1 MLAKEKSFGGKGHE
15 RAQGRGDACEHQQEK
30 AGRYPGAQHPL
41 QGQTRVCPAL
51 GLLKG
56 APGGLGPVH
65 EHHRTER
72 QNDQHGASQ
81 FDGGTRP
88 RRQAAA
94 ENLQAHV
101 RARGVGVAERGHRQR
116 EESGG
121 GRLAERQIASQ
132 ARPAQDRLEAGEDHH
147 QGNPGPRRC
156 DADLAG
162 GLLQDQG
169 GPVHRIDNNGHGSG
183 YRGLDR
189 RRRAGRTDAR
199 HRSRPERRALH
210 ADRAQGSAAI
220 PPQDGALQRPHDG
233 NLPAHGARREDP
245 RCRAGPQRADG
256 CLRDPG
262 DEPAAA
268 AAPAVSIGS
277 RGAARDR
284 RLHRRLDAA
293 RAVSAHFPVH
303 PGAPAQVRGAG
314 PARRDG
320 ALRLRIPV
328 ARAGRDRRNGA
339 GPVAS
344 LRAAYLVGCDGG
356 ASRVRNEL
364 GIGLRGEGNLL
375 QLRQALYC
383 CDDLY
388 ERIPIGNGPGKG
400 RHYHV
405 ADDSATLLIM
415 QDSTR
420 HWTLHA
426 IVGEDADMARQFER
440 TVGVPVKYDML
451 YVGEW
456 KQNLLLADHYGKGRV
471 FLAGDSVH
479 LVIPTGGLGMNT
491 GVGDAI
497 DLSWKLAGS
506 LRGWGGPNLLAS
518 YELERRQIGDRNV
531 SASRYASLG
540 RRKWRGQY
548 RPDIRDQTAE
558 GQAAR
563 EHLAGVADI
572 EQRKTNEM
580 IGAELGY
587 RYVGSPIISEEPGG
601 PEYLLR
607 EYVPTTWPGARLPHV
622 WLDGHVALQ
631 DRLGPGYTLLRLGAT
646 GEDASAL
653 QRSFAAYGAPFDV
666 LDVADDAAR
675 DVYGYDLILLRPDLH
690 IVWRGNRLPIEPD
703 ELAAMATGHL

>member
-1 MLAKEKSFGGKGHE
+1 M
-15 RAQGRGDACEHQQEK
+15 
-30 AGRYPGAQHPL
+30 GADTEVL
-41 QGQTRVCPAL
+41 IV
-51 GLLKG
+51 G
-56 APGGLGPVH
+56 AGPVGLTLAIDLGQKGVRCTLI
-65 EHHRTER
+65 ERKEAPQFLPKMERCNARTMEI
-72 QNDQHGASQ
+72 
-81 FDGGTRP
+81 F
-88 RRQAAA
+88 RRMGLAGK
-94 ENLQAHV
+94 V
-101 RARGVGVAERGHRQR
+101 RAA
-116 EESGG
+116 
-121 GRLAERQIASQ
+121 
-132 ARPAQDRLEAGEDHH
+132 
-147 QGNPGPRRC
+147 
-156 DADLAG
+156 
-162 GLLQDQG
+162 
-169 GPVHRIDNNGHGSG
+169 
-183 YRGLDR
+183 GLDR
-189 RRRAGRTDAR
+189 NVPMDVYVILAMN
-199 HRSRPERRALH
+199 
-210 ADRAQGSAAI
+210 Q
-220 PPQDGALQRPHDG
+220 PPLLR
-233 NLPAHGARREDP
+233 LPYPSVAEARRQIDA
-245 RCRAGPQRADG
+245 CTDG
-256 CLRDPG
+256 SMPLEPYQLISQYTLEPLLKSVAQALPG
-262 DEPAAA
+262 VTVRYGCEFLSLEQDATG
-268 AAPAVSIGS
+268 VT
-277 RGAARDR
+277 AR
-284 RLHRRLDAA
+284 
-293 RAVSAHFPVH
+293 V
-303 PGAPAQVRGAG
+303 
-314 PARRDG
+314 
-320 ALRLRIPV
+320 
-328 ARAGRDRRNGA
+328 RNGA
-339 GPVAS
+339 GPVAA

-364 GIGLRGEGNLL
+364 GIGLRGEANLL

-426 IVGEDADMARQFER
+426 IVGEDQDMARQFER

-471 FLAGDSVH
+471 FLA
-479 LVIPTGGLGMNT
+479 
-491 GVGDAI
+491 DAV

-518 YELERRQIGDRNV
+518 YEVERRQIGDRNV
-531 SASRYASLG
+531 GASRYASLG

-548 RPDIRDQTAE
+548 RPEIREQTAE

-587 RYVGSPIISEEPGG
+587 RYVGSPIIREEPGG
-601 PEYLLR
+601 PEHLFR

-653 QRSFAAYGAPFDV
+653 QRSFAAYGAW
-666 LDVADDAAR
+666 ADPTDAGKSASKCSLVFIPDR
-675 DVYGYDLILLRPDLH
+675 LCDL
-690 IVWRGNRLPIEPD
+690 RGRS
-703 ELAAMATGHL
+703 T